1 MADDEDR
8 MSSSSED
15 SGVDVGDMFGNVRDW
30 EERGKRR
37 RENQRSSETTIGSL
51 AEKSQAKV
59 LAELKTSLLLGM
71 HEQTKLEDM
80 V

>member
-15 SGVDVGDMFGNVRDW
+15 SGVDVGDMFGNVSDW
-30 EERGKRR
+30 EERGKR

-51 AEKSQAKV
+51 AEKGQAKV